1 MSTQSILATPAQTRV
16 DPERGHRIRL
26 AVAYVIAVSFIVAVA
41 LNGYR
46 YYLLSLADRPYSP
59 QHAAL
64 KPSGSIGLKLGVVG
78 FCCFVVIFLYPIR
91 KRWPW
96 LQRQGLSRHWLD
108 YHVVL
113 GLSAPFI
120 IAFHASFKFQGFAG
134 TAFWIMVAV
143 SASGVVGR
151 YLYAQVP
158 RRVNSTEISLKELK
172 EQQEELVQQIANQK
186 LFSKSHFWHLFRL
199 PTEQQIAK
207 SPLVVCLAR
216 MILLDLA
223 RPFHVARLRTRYL
236 SAFRIITTAGG
247 LLPSGNDQLESVIA
261 VAREQ
266 ASLSKRLLFLS
277 RTQKVFHLWHVI
289 HRPFSYTFVIL
300 VAIHIVVVFMMGY
313 M

>member
-1 MSTQSILATPAQTRV
+1 MSTQSILATPTQARV

-26 AVAYVIAVSFIVAVA
+26 AAAYILAVSFIIAIA
-41 LNGYR
+41 IHGYS

-59 QHAAL
+59 LHAAL
-64 KPSGSIGLKLGVVG
+64 KPSGTVGLKLGVVG
-78 FCCFVVIFLYPIR
+78 FCCFVVIFLYPLR
-91 KRWPW
+91 KKWPW

-108 YHVVL
+108 FHVVL

-172 EQQEELVQQIANQK
+172 DQQEDLLQKLANQK
-186 LFSKSHFWHLFRL
+186 LFLKSHFSHLFHL
-199 PTEQQIAK
+199 PSEQQIAK
-207 SPLVVCLAR
+207 SPLVLCLGR
-216 MILLDLA
+216 MIMLDMA
-223 RPFHVARLRTRYL
+223 RPFHVARLRVRYL
-236 SAFRIITTAGG
+236 PAFRVITTVGG
-247 LLPSGNDQLESVIA
+247 LLSSGNEQLESVIA

-277 RTQKVFHLWHVI
+277 RTQKVFHLWHVV